1 MEFLSHL
8 NELIFPSRC
17 ISCGVIGISLC
28 SQCRRGWNLHRYFT
42 TIRHENQR
50 ELKVVSSVAYSQ
62 IAQKILLAAKE
73 SHIKKADLLL
83 GEAIEHSIKYILRDE
98 FVDCLIP
105 IPSRAS
111 ATRTRGRQFVEAIIE
126 MPSQNLSIP
135 IAPVLSH
142 QRKVRDQSGLSH
154 DQRWNNLHGAFV
166 VRHEQ
171 RAGGKALL
179 IDDLVTTGATL
190 NEAAHALRYAGIE
203 VIGAVTAA
211 VALTTKIHR

>member
-1 MEFLSHL
+1 MEFLAHL

-42 TIRHENQR
+42 TIRDESES
-50 ELKVVSSVAYSQ
+50 ELRVVSSVAYSP

-73 SHIKKADLLL
+73 SHIKRADQLLAD
-83 GEAIEHSIKYILRDE
+83 AIEHSIKFVLREE
-98 FVDCLIP
+98 FVEYLIP

-111 ATRTRGRQFVEAIIE
+111 ATRTRGRQFVEAITE
-126 MPSQNLSIP
+126 RPSHNLSIP
-135 IAPVLSH
+135 IAPIITH
-142 QRKVRDQSGLSH
+142 GRKVRDQSGLSH
-154 DQRWNNLHGAFV
+154 DQRRNNLQGAFV
-166 VRHEQ
+166 VTHKLGVR
-171 RAGGKALL
+171 GKALL

-190 NEAAHALRYAGIE
+190 NEAARALRYAGIE